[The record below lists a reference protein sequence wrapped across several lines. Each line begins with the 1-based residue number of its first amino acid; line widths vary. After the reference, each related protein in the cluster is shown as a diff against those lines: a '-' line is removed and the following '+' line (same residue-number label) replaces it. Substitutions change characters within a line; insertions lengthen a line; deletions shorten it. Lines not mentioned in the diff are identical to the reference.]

1 MKIKKF
7 IFITFLLLFMF
18 DIASQETTGEILKSK
33 LDTEIH
39 KLVQNSSAIT
49 GFMVVDL
56 ISGDKISI
64 NPNLRFPQ
72 ASAIK
77 IPVLMEVF
85 KQAKEGRF
93 SLSDPIAVDPAQIVG
108 GTGVLKHLINS
119 PTLSIRDMSILMM
132 VFSDNTATNVLI
144 DLVGFAEINEMLRS
158 LGLKKT
164 LVQRKMM
171 NSKASGQGDENVS
184 TPAEAAEILQ
194 VLYNGKF
201 IDRRTSD
208 EIIHILRK
216 AERNDSRLAVGI
228 PDEVPMGFKPGDLPG
243 VSTEWAIIF
252 LKERPYILT
261 VMESLK
267 KDGQDMNVVEKLS
280 KLVYEYHWS
289 LGNAT
294 KYGTYVDPELIIN

>member
-1 MKIKKF
+1 MKIKKLLF
-7 IFITFLLLFMF
+7 TFFLLLFMF
-18 DIASQETTGEILKSK
+18 DIAAQETTGEILKNK
-33 LDTEIH
+33 LETEIH

-49 GFMVVDL
+49 GFMAVDL
-56 ISGDKISI
+56 ISGEKVSI
-64 NPNLRFPQ
+64 NSNLSFPQ

-77 IPVLMEVF
+77 IPILMEVF
-85 KQAKEGRF
+85 KQAMEGRF
-93 SLSDPIAVDPAQIVG
+93 SLSDPLPVDPADIVG

-144 DLVGFAEINEMLRS
+144 DLVGLADINETLRS

-171 NSKASGQGDENVS
+171 NSKASGRGDENVS
-184 TPAEAAEILQ
+184 TPAEAAGILQ
-194 VLYNGKF
+194 LLYNGEF

-216 AERNDSRLAVGI
+216 AERGNSRLAVGI
-228 PDEVPMGFKPGDLPG
+228 PDEVQMGFKPGDLPG

-252 LKERPYILT
+252 LKERPYVLT

-267 KDGQDMNVVEKLS
+267 EEGQDMNVVEKLS
-280 KLVYEYHWS
+280 KLVYEYHWK
-289 LGNAT
+289 LGNAN
-294 KYGTYVDPELIIN
+294 KYGTYVDPELIND